1 MKIYDISLPISPNL
15 PVWPGDPKIE
25 LEQIASM
32 DKGDDANVS
41 RIAAGVHIGT
51 HVDAPHHFLN
61 DGRTVENLKLDILTG
76 TAFVL
81 HLDDDVDIITAK
93 ILDAAPIPPST
104 LRLLLRT
111 RNSHQWTS
119 DSRNFDPYFVAISAD
134 GAEWL
139 VAHDIQL
146 VGVDYLS
153 VAPFDAPIPTH
164 QILLKAGII
173 ALEGCDLS
181 QVPQGKYELYCLPLK
196 LVGSDGAP
204 ARAILVGGVEN

>member
-15 PVWPGDPKIE
+15 PVWPGDPSVE
-25 LEQIASM
+25 LEQILSLDNGAE
-32 DKGDDANVS
+32 ANVS
-41 RIAAGVHIGT
+41 RLATGVHVGT

-61 DGRTVENLKLDILTG
+61 DGRTVENLDLNMLTG
-76 TAFVL
+76 KAFVL
-81 HLDDDVDIITAK
+81 HLDDAVDAVTAK

-111 RNSHQWTS
+111 KNSHKWTS
-119 DSRNFDPYFVAISAD
+119 NSRSFDPNFVAVSAD
-134 GAEWL
+134 GAEWI
-139 VAHDIQL
+139 VAHGIQL

-153 VAPFDAPIPTH
+153 VAPFDDSVPTH

-181 QVPQGKYELYCLPLK
+181 QVPQGEYDLYCLPLK
-196 LVGSDGAP
+196 LIGSDGAP
-204 ARAILVGGVEN
+204 ARTILIEK